1 MRIGLAANRHLLHHL
16 DAVAFESYHFLW
28 IVRQETKL
36 SHAEIK
42 KNLRSQSVVTQITGK
57 PELGI
62 CFDRIETFL
71 LQLVGMDFCGQPD
84 AAALLSHIHKD
95 TGAFLR
101 NLLKRR
107 V

>member
-16 DAVAFESYHFLW
+16 DAVAFESNHLLR

-42 KNLRSQSVVTQITGK
+42 ENLRSQSVVPQITGK
-57 PELGI
+57 TELGI
-62 CFDRIETFL
+62 CLHRIETFFL
-71 LQLVGMDFCGQPD
+71 ELIGMDFRGQPD
-84 AAALLSHIHKD
+84 AAALLSHIHKY